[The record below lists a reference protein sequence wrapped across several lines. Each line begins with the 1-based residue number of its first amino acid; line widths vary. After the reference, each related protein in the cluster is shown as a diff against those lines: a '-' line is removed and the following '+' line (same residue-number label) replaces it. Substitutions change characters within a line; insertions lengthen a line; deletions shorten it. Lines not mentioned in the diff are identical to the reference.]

1 MGYCMGY
8 YVQKLS
14 LLVTEAYK
22 DAQQKSVQVMGI
34 SSFLYSK
41 LWLPPL
47 PIAIKPKVSSFIFFR
62 PWRRGW
68 VILLRAWECLQAL
81 VRVQSNYFF
90 ISYCYLRCTSLL
102 YTITNRGRATCLY
115 YDLESRNVL
124 RMSFPS
130 FG

>member
-1 MGYCMGY
+1 MGYYMGY

-22 DAQQKSVQVMGI
+22 DAHQKSVQVMRI

-41 LWLPPL
+41 LWLSPL
-47 PIAIKPKVSSFIFFR
+47 PIAIKPKVSAFIFFR

-90 ISYCYLRCTSLL
+90 ISYCYLRCTSIL
-102 YTITNRGRATCLY
+102 YTITNQGRATCLY